1 MMSKCAVYL
10 SFVLSVI
17 ATIAALVNAKV
28 FYNED
33 FSGSNL
39 DKWVSSTAKDN
50 FGKLVL
56 SSGDFFGDAKINQ
69 GAKTSQ
75 DAHFYAQSA
84 SLGAP
89 ITNEGKDLVVSLSV
103 KHEQGLDCG
112 GGYIKL
118 LPKLE
123 QTAFNGESEYWLMF
137 GPDKCGGSN
146 RIHVI
151 FNYNGKNLLWKK
163 EPRFPDDKF
172 THVYTLIVRS
182 DNTYELQVDQEKKE
196 SGKLEEDWEFLEPK
210 EIDDPEDKKPADW
223 VDEAQIDDPADKKP
237 DDWDNEPEQI
247 TDPEAKKPDDWDDA
261 EDGAWEAPLIP
272 NPKFKGAWSPKKI
285 ANPAYKGVWRPKKI
299 ANPKYVADDKLYLIR
314 KPIEFVGIDVWQVKS
329 GSIFDNIVIADNLA
343 EVNTIIDATWGAT
356 KDAEKKA
363 QEAKDAE
370 AKAQAEA
377 NKPAADASASA
388 EDEKEDL

>member
-10 SFVLSVI
+10 SFIMSVL
-17 ATIAALVNAKV
+17 AAIAALTNAKV

-33 FSGSNL
+33 FSSDNL
-39 DKWVSSTAKDN
+39 DKWIASTAKDN

-56 SSGDFFGDAKINQ
+56 TAGDFFGDAKINK

-75 DAHFYAQSA
+75 DAHFYAQSS

-89 ITNEGKDLVVSLSV
+89 ISNEGKTIVVSISV
-103 KHEQGLDCG
+103 KHEQGIDCG
-112 GGYIKL
+112 GGYVKL
-118 LPKLE
+118 MPKLE

-137 GPDKCGGSN
+137 GPDKCGGTN
-146 RIHVI
+146 KVHVI
-151 FNYNGKNLLWKK
+151 FHYNGKNLLWKK

-172 THVYTLIVRS
+172 THVYTLIVRA

-196 SGKLEEDWEFLEPK
+196 SGKLEDDWEFLEPK
-210 EIDDPEDKKPADW
+210 EVDDESDKKPADW
-223 VDEAQIDDPADKKP
+223 VDEAEMDDPSDSKP
-237 DDWDNEPEQI
+237 ADWDNEPEQVV
-247 TDPEAKKPDDWDDA
+247 DAEAKKPDDWDDA

-272 NPKFKGAWSPKKI
+272 NPKFKGAWAPKKI

-314 KPIEFVGIDVWQVKS
+314 KPIEFVGIDVWQVKA
-329 GSIFDNIVIADNLA
+329 GTIFDNIVIGDDLD
-343 EVNTIIDATWGAT
+343 EVNKIIDATWGAT

-363 QEAKDAE
+363 LEAKDAA
-370 AKAQAEA
+370 AKAQAETE
-377 NKPAADASASA
+377 KPATPA